1 MTSFGCVP
9 LASVCPW
16 ARCVDAITSRSSSA
30 LQTPTAHA
38 SWPIATWRNPGS
50 SPARKRSSTFSSN
63 RRMSSISR
71 KNSRSRSSETAPFF
85 STFATGLQ
93 CTLGQMSLA
102 ADWDELQQGLPENW
116 ATANLRLTVP
126 DEGVGERAAA
136 LLGPTNPGRRGSVI
150 RFYAARRG
158 EGHSPE
164 IIRRLLERID
174 TDGIKG
180 VLDVVGGDEA
190 EAAQD
195 VALPKLVDAWD
206 TAVAGF
212 PPDWSDL
219 YAELELE
226 SSDWLERAALLM
238 APVNPARY
246 GEAPGFRF
254 RVASHFG
261 YGASPAMT
269 RRCLERVDAEELRG
283 ELTILRVLSDTH
295 PVATQGPVWY
305 VEGRSV

>member
-1 MTSFGCVP
+1 
-9 LASVCPW
+9 
-16 ARCVDAITSRSSSA
+16 
-30 LQTPTAHA
+30 
-38 SWPIATWRNPGS
+38 
-50 SPARKRSSTFSSN
+50 
-63 RRMSSISR
+63 
-71 KNSRSRSSETAPFF
+71 
-85 STFATGLQ
+85 
-93 CTLGQMSLA
+93 MSLA

-116 ATANLRLTVP
+116 ATANLRLAVP

-190 EAAQD
+190 AVAQE

-212 PPDWSDL
+212 PPDWTDL

-254 RVASHFG
+254 RVARRFG
-261 YGASPAMT
+261 YGASAEMT

-283 ELTILRVLSDTH
+283 ELRILRVLSDTH